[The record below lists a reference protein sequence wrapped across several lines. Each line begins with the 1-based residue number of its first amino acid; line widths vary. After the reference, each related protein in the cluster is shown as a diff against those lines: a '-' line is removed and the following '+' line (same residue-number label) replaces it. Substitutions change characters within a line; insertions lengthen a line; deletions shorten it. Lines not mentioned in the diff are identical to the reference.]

1 MAPVETHRTEEDV
14 THRIDRD
21 LLAFPPPW
29 EAGSLATGWGLT
41 KRELLAAMAMQGMLS
56 DESEGDH
63 REYEAANAAKRAVEF
78 ADALLKELSK

>member
-1 MAPVETHRTEEDV
+1 MAPQSEEDV

-41 KRELLAAMAMQGMLS
+41 KREVFAAMAMQGLATIYPQG
-56 DESEGDH
+56 GDFMETH
-63 REYEAANAAKRAVEF
+63 VAQGAVKI
-78 ADALLKELSK
+78 ADALLNELAK